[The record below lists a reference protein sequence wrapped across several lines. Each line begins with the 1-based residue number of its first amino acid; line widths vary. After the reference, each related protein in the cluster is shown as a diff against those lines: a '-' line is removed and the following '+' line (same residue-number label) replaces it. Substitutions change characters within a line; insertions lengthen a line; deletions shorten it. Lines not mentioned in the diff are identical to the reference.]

1 MLELS
6 PFCLSGLLEI
16 CLCFLAG
23 LGLLTQ
29 GLGCS
34 SGPLMASEAGALPE
48 GQLDRNTVAV
58 DFLLSRSRALET
70 RLDSLGEGVAGLA
83 SLCSD
88 WEARLL
94 QVESSLAWLS
104 SQVTLFDSKQ
114 QAFEHSFSHRVE
126 EEFLEALSALHP
138 RIDNPCRQRA
148 DLGAQFCHLSRRVDL
163 IAGFAETTD
172 PDFSLH
178 TLD

>member
-34 SGPLMASEAGALPE
+34 SGSLMASEAGALPE

-94 QVESSLAWLS
+94 QLESSLAWIS
-104 SQVTLFDSKQ
+104 SQVVLFDSKQ
-114 QAFEHSFSHRVE
+114 QAFEHSFSRPCLLCTFGLIIFAVSGRTSVLNFVT
-126 EEFLEALSALHP
+126 FLA
-138 RIDNPCRQRA
+138 
-148 DLGAQFCHLSRRVDL
+148 VL
-163 IAGFAETTD
+163 I
-172 PDFSLH
+172 
-178 TLD
+178 